1 MTSQQAKNFI
11 IHYPQSS
18 TNDTKI
24 IYVNSMEQLYSQ
36 IKATVEQKQQDEFII
51 TLSDDIWKPIPK
63 DFLSLPRE
71 LSVFYW
77 KTPTTTTIDTG
88 NNQTLDINISM
99 DKLLFILSMPE
110 EKAAFYFSNISNDTQ
125 LQIQIEKLLNTNN
138 SNENLLDRFINILVY
153 IFDNKQFTTEEDK
166 KIYYNW
172 ILKLS
177 SVMTYLENVEQ
188 KQKVQKLFKIVSN
201 DII

>member
-1 MTSQQAKNFI
+1 MISQQVKNFI
-11 IHYPQSS
+11 IHYPQSP
-18 TNDTKI
+18 TNDKKV
-24 IYVNSMEQLYSQ
+24 IYAKSMEQLYSQ

-51 TLSDDIWKPIPK
+51 TLSDDIWKPISN
-63 DFLSLPRE
+63 DFLSLPNE

-88 NNQTLDINISM
+88 NNQSLDINISM
-99 DKLLFILSMPE
+99 DQLSFILSMPE
-110 EKAAFYFSNISNDTQ
+110 EKAAFYFSNISNDTP

-138 SNENLLDRFINILVY
+138 SNEMLLDRFINILVY
-153 IFDNKQFTTEEDK
+153 IFDNKQFTTEQDK

-177 SVMTYLENVEQ
+177 SVMAYLEDVEQ